1 MTSSATRSFN
11 QSNHVQLFNLA
22 SDSTM
27 DNYATIQRNTTSPSA
42 FVKVQP
48 KYQNLCKNYA
58 TAIDDSRL
66 FSNPYREYKCDF
78 FYKSAVRF
86 ISSNGSNLQ
95 LKEKCSSNETN
106 ATRYY
111 CGGNGLT
118 YLEQSHPD
126 IADVPTQISVCV
138 NTFFATVFGSSS
150 TGFSSNFFPRPSCKC
165 NYRQNILVQNC
176 SGFYVYQLHP
186 VAHPELDCPARY
198 CTEES
203 SKYVWVKVLRIE
215 QVKFMKDSL

>member
-1 MTSSATRSFN
+1 ME
-11 QSNHVQLFNLA
+11 
-22 SDSTM
+22 
-27 DNYATIQRNTTSPSA
+27 NYATMQRNIAPASA
-42 FVKVQP
+42 IVKEQH

-58 TAIDDSRL
+58 TIIDDSRL

-126 IADVPTQISVCV
+126 IADGPTQISVCV
-138 NTFFATVFGSSS
+138 NTFFATVFGSGS
-150 TGFSSNFFPRPSCKC
+150 TVVSSNFFPRPSCKC

-186 VAHPELDCPARY
+186 VTHPELDCPARY

-203 SKYVWVKVLRIE
+203 SKYIWVKVLRID

>member
-1 MTSSATRSFN
+1 MA
-11 QSNHVQLFNLA
+11 
-22 SDSTM
+22 
-27 DNYATIQRNTTSPSA
+27 NYATMQRNIAPASA
-42 FVKVQP
+42 IVKEQH

-58 TAIDDSRL
+58 TIIDDSRL

-126 IADVPTQISVCV
+126 IADGPTQVSVCV
-138 NTFFATVFGSSS
+138 NTFFATVLSSGSA
-150 TGFSSNFFPRPSCKC
+150 GFSSNFFPRPSCRC

-203 SKYVWVKVLRIE
+203 SKYILIKVFNNRSCKVFNL
-215 QVKFMKDSL
+215 L

>member
-1 MTSSATRSFN
+1 ME
-11 QSNHVQLFNLA
+11 
-22 SDSTM
+22 
-27 DNYATIQRNTTSPSA
+27 NYATIQRNTASVSA
-42 FVKVQP
+42 ILKEQR
-48 KYQNLCKNYA
+48 KYQNLSENYA
-58 TAIDDSRL
+58 TIIDDSRL

-126 IADVPTQISVCV
+126 IADGPTQISACV
-138 NTFFATVFGSSS
+138 NTFFATVFGSGS
-150 TGFSSNFFPRPSCKC
+150 TAVSSNFFPRPSCKC

-186 VAHPELDCPARY
+186 VTHPELDCPARY

-203 SKYVWVKVLRIE
+203 SKYIWVKVLRID
-215 QVKFMKDSL
+215 QVKFMEDSL

>member
-1 MTSSATRSFN
+1 ME
-11 QSNHVQLFNLA
+11 
-22 SDSTM
+22 
-27 DNYATIQRNTTSPSA
+27 NYATIQRNTASA
-42 FVKVQP
+42 SAILKEQR
-48 KYQNLCKNYA
+48 KYQNLCENYA
-58 TAIDDSRL
+58 TIIDDSRL

-126 IADVPTQISVCV
+126 IADGPTQISVCV
-138 NTFFATVFGSSS
+138 NTFFATVFGSGS
-150 TGFSSNFFPRPSCKC
+150 TAVSSNFFPRPSRKC

-203 SKYVWVKVLRIE
+203 SKYIWVKVLRID
-215 QVKFMKDSL
+215 QVKFMEDSL

>member
-1 MTSSATRSFN
+1 ME
-11 QSNHVQLFNLA
+11 
-22 SDSTM
+22 
-27 DNYATIQRNTTSPSA
+27 NYATIQRNTASA
-42 FVKVQP
+42 SAILKEQR
-48 KYQNLCKNYA
+48 KYQNLCENYA
-58 TAIDDSRL
+58 TIIDDSRL

-86 ISSNGSNLQ
+86 VSSNGSNLQ

-126 IADVPTQISVCV
+126 IADGPTQISVCV
-138 NTFFATVFGSSS
+138 NTFFATVFGSGS
-150 TGFSSNFFPRPSCKC
+150 TAVSSNFFPRPSRKC

-186 VAHPELDCPARY
+186 VTHPELDCPARY

-203 SKYVWVKVLRIE
+203 SKYIWVKVLRID
-215 QVKFMKDSL
+215 QVKIMEDSL

>member
-1 MTSSATRSFN
+1 ME
-11 QSNHVQLFNLA
+11 
-22 SDSTM
+22 
-27 DNYATIQRNTTSPSA
+27 NYATIQRNTASA
-42 FVKVQP
+42 SAILKEQR
-48 KYQNLCKNYA
+48 KYQNLCENYA
-58 TAIDDSRL
+58 TIIDDSRL

-78 FYKSAVRF
+78 FHKSAVRF

-111 CGGNGLT
+111 CGANGLT

-126 IADVPTQISVCV
+126 IADGPTQISVCV
-138 NTFFATVFGSSS
+138 NTFFATVFGSGS
-150 TGFSSNFFPRPSCKC
+150 TAVSSNFFPRPSCKC

-176 SGFYVYQLHP
+176 SRFYVYQLHP

-203 SKYVWVKVLRIE
+203 SKYIWVKVLRID
-215 QVKFMKDSL
+215 QLKFMEDSL

>member
-1 MTSSATRSFN
+1 ME
-11 QSNHVQLFNLA
+11 
-22 SDSTM
+22 
-27 DNYATIQRNTTSPSA
+27 NYATIQRNTASA
-42 FVKVQP
+42 SAILKEQR
-48 KYQNLCKNYA
+48 KYQNLCENYA
-58 TAIDDSRL
+58 TIIDDSRL

-78 FYKSAVRF
+78 FHKSAVRF

-126 IADVPTQISVCV
+126 IADGPTQVSVCV
-138 NTFFATVFGSSS
+138 NTFFATALGSGS
-150 TGFSSNFFPRPSCKC
+150 TGFSSNFFPRPSCRC

-203 SKYVWVKVLRIE
+203 SKYILIKVFNNRSCKVFNL
-215 QVKFMKDSL
+215 L

>member
-1 MTSSATRSFN
+1 ME
-11 QSNHVQLFNLA
+11 
-22 SDSTM
+22 
-27 DNYATIQRNTTSPSA
+27 NYATIQRNTASA
-42 FVKVQP
+42 SAILKEQR
-48 KYQNLCKNYA
+48 KYQNLCENYA
-58 TAIDDSRL
+58 TIIDDSRL
-66 FSNPYREYKCDF
+66 FSNPYREYKCDI

-86 ISSNGSNLQ
+86 VSSNGSNLQ

-126 IADVPTQISVCV
+126 IADGPTQISVCV
-138 NTFFATVFGSSS
+138 NTFFATVFGSGS
-150 TGFSSNFFPRPSCKC
+150 TAVSSNFFPRPSCKC

-186 VAHPELDCPARY
+186 VTHPELDCPARY

-203 SKYVWVKVLRIE
+203 SKYIWVKVLRID
-215 QVKFMKDSL
+215 QVKFMEDSL

>member
-1 MTSSATRSFN
+1 ME
-11 QSNHVQLFNLA
+11 
-22 SDSTM
+22 
-27 DNYATIQRNTTSPSA
+27 NYATIQRNTASA
-42 FVKVQP
+42 SAILKEQR
-48 KYQNLCKNYA
+48 KYQNLCENYA
-58 TAIDDSRL
+58 TIIDDSRL

-126 IADVPTQISVCV
+126 IADGPTQISACV
-138 NTFFATVFGSSS
+138 NTFFATVFGSGS
-150 TGFSSNFFPRPSCKC
+150 TAVSSNFFPRPSCKC

-186 VAHPELDCPARY
+186 VTHPELDCPARY

-203 SKYVWVKVLRIE
+203 SKYIWVKVLRID
-215 QVKFMKDSL
+215 QVKFMEDSL

>member
-1 MTSSATRSFN
+1 MTSSATRFFN

-78 FYKSAVRF
+78 FYKSSVRF

>member
-1 MTSSATRSFN
+1 MTSSATRFFN

-86 ISSNGSNLQ
+86 ISSKGLNLQ
-95 LKEKCSSNETN
+95 LKENCSSEETN

>member
-48 KYQNLCKNYA
+48 IYQNLCKNYA

>member
-1 MTSSATRSFN
+1 M
-11 QSNHVQLFNLA
+11 A
-22 SDSTM
+22 S
-27 DNYATIQRNTTSPSA
+27 YATVQRNTTSA
-42 FVKVQP
+42 NAVVKEQH
-48 KYQNLCKNYA
+48 KYQSLCENYA
-58 TAIDDSRL
+58 TVIDDSRL
-66 FSNPYREYKCDF
+66 FTNPYREYQCDF

-86 ISSNGSNLQ
+86 ISFKGSNLQ
-95 LKEKCSSNETN
+95 LKENCSTEETN

-118 YLEQSHPD
+118 YLEQPHPN
-126 IADVPTQISVCV
+126 IADGPTQISVCV
-138 NTFFATVFGSSS
+138 NTFFATVLNSGS

-176 SGFYVYQLHP
+176 SGFYVYQLNP

-203 SKYVWVKVLRIE
+203 SKNIFFVR
-215 QVKFMKDSL
+215 

>member
-1 MTSSATRSFN
+1 ME
-11 QSNHVQLFNLA
+11 
-22 SDSTM
+22 
-27 DNYATIQRNTTSPSA
+27 NYATTQRNTASA
-42 FVKVQP
+42 SAILKEQR
-48 KYQNLCKNYA
+48 KYQNLCENYA
-58 TAIDDSRL
+58 TIIDDSRL

-86 ISSNGSNLQ
+86 ISSKRLNLQ
-95 LKEKCSSNETN
+95 LKENCSSEETN
-106 ATRYY
+106 PTRYY

-126 IADVPTQISVCV
+126 IADGPTQISVCV
-138 NTFFATVFGSSS
+138 NTFFATVFGSGS
-150 TGFSSNFFPRPSCKC
+150 TAVSSNFFPRPSCKC

-186 VAHPELDCPARY
+186 VTHPELDCPARY

-203 SKYVWVKVLRIE
+203 SKYIWVKVLRID
-215 QVKFMKDSL
+215 QVKFMEDSL

>member
-1 MTSSATRSFN
+1 ME
-11 QSNHVQLFNLA
+11 
-22 SDSTM
+22 
-27 DNYATIQRNTTSPSA
+27 NYATIQRNTASA
-42 FVKVQP
+42 SAILKEQR
-48 KYQNLCKNYA
+48 KYQNLCENYA
-58 TAIDDSRL
+58 TIIDDSRL
-66 FSNPYREYKCDF
+66 FSNPYSEYKCDF

-126 IADVPTQISVCV
+126 IADGPTQISVCV

-150 TGFSSNFFPRPSCKC
+150 TAVSSNFFPRPSRKC

-186 VAHPELDCPARY
+186 VTHSELDCPARY

-203 SKYVWVKVLRIE
+203 SKYIWVKVLRID
-215 QVKFMKDSL
+215 QVKFMEDSL

>member
-1 MTSSATRSFN
+1 MTSSATRFFN

-86 ISSNGSNLQ
+86 VSSNGSNLQ

>member
-1 MTSSATRSFN
+1 ME
-11 QSNHVQLFNLA
+11 
-22 SDSTM
+22 
-27 DNYATIQRNTTSPSA
+27 NYATIQRNTASA
-42 FVKVQP
+42 SAILKEQR
-48 KYQNLCKNYA
+48 KYQNLCENYA
-58 TAIDDSRL
+58 TIIDDSRL
-66 FSNPYREYKCDF
+66 FSNPYGEYKCDF

-126 IADVPTQISVCV
+126 IADGPTQISVCV
-138 NTFFATVFGSSS
+138 NTFFATVFGSGS
-150 TGFSSNFFPRPSCKC
+150 TAVSSNFFPRPSRKC

-176 SGFYVYQLHP
+176 SGFYVYQSHP
-186 VAHPELDCPARY
+186 VTHPELDCPARY

-203 SKYVWVKVLRIE
+203 SKYIWVKVLRID
-215 QVKFMKDSL
+215 QVKIMEDSL

>member
-1 MTSSATRSFN
+1 ME
-11 QSNHVQLFNLA
+11 
-22 SDSTM
+22 
-27 DNYATIQRNTTSPSA
+27 NYATIQRNTASA
-42 FVKVQP
+42 SAILKEQR
-48 KYQNLCKNYA
+48 KYQNLCENYA
-58 TAIDDSRL
+58 TIIDDSRL

-126 IADVPTQISVCV
+126 IADGPTQISVCV
-138 NTFFATVFGSSS
+138 NTFFATVFGSGS
-150 TGFSSNFFPRPSCKC
+150 TAVSSNFFPRPSCKC

-186 VAHPELDCPARY
+186 VTHPELDCPARY

-203 SKYVWVKVLRIE
+203 SKYIWVKVLRID
-215 QVKFMKDSL
+215 QVKFMEDSL

>member
-1 MTSSATRSFN
+1 M
-11 QSNHVQLFNLA
+11 FNLA
-22 SDSTM
+22 SQNTVANDASST
-27 DNYATIQRNTTSPSA
+27 AIVEEQH
-42 FVKVQP
+42 
-48 KYQNLCKNYA
+48 KYQNLCENYA
-58 TAIDDSRL
+58 TVIDDSRL

-86 ISSNGSNLQ
+86 ISSKGSNLQ
-95 LKEKCSSNETN
+95 LKEKCNTEETN

-118 YLEQSHPD
+118 YLEQPHPN
-126 IADVPTQISVCV
+126 IADGPKQISVCV
-138 NTFFATVFGSSS
+138 NTFFATGLNSGS
-150 TGFSSNFFPRPSCKC
+150 TGFNFFPRPSCKC

-203 SKYVWVKVLRIE
+203 SKYIYFYKIE
-215 QVKFMKDSL
+215 PE

>member
-1 MTSSATRSFN
+1 ME
-11 QSNHVQLFNLA
+11 
-22 SDSTM
+22 
-27 DNYATIQRNTTSPSA
+27 NYATIQRNTASA
-42 FVKVQP
+42 SAILKEQR
-48 KYQNLCKNYA
+48 KYQNLCENYA
-58 TAIDDSRL
+58 TIIDDSRL

-126 IADVPTQISVCV
+126 IADGPTQISVCV
-138 NTFFATVFGSSS
+138 NTFFATVFGSGS
-150 TGFSSNFFPRPSCKC
+150 TAVSSNFFPRPSRKC

-186 VAHPELDCPARY
+186 VTHPELDCPARY

-203 SKYVWVKVLRIE
+203 SKYIWVKVLRID
-215 QVKFMKDSL
+215 QVKIMEDSL

>member
-1 MTSSATRSFN
+1 ME
-11 QSNHVQLFNLA
+11 
-22 SDSTM
+22 
-27 DNYATIQRNTTSPSA
+27 NYATIQRNTASA
-42 FVKVQP
+42 SAILKEQR
-48 KYQNLCKNYA
+48 KYQNLCENYA
-58 TAIDDSRL
+58 TIIDDSRL
-66 FSNPYREYKCDF
+66 FSNPYREYKCDI

-86 ISSNGSNLQ
+86 VSSNGSNLQ

-126 IADVPTQISVCV
+126 IADGPTQISVCV
-138 NTFFATVFGSSS
+138 NTFFATVFGSGS
-150 TGFSSNFFPRPSCKC
+150 TAVSSNFFPRPSRKC

-186 VAHPELDCPARY
+186 VTHPELDCPARY

-203 SKYVWVKVLRIE
+203 SKYIWVKVLRID
-215 QVKFMKDSL
+215 QVKIMEDSL

>member
-1 MTSSATRSFN
+1 ME
-11 QSNHVQLFNLA
+11 
-22 SDSTM
+22 
-27 DNYATIQRNTTSPSA
+27 NYATIQRNTASA
-42 FVKVQP
+42 SAILKEQR
-48 KYQNLCKNYA
+48 KYQNLCENYA
-58 TAIDDSRL
+58 TIIDDSRL

-78 FYKSAVRF
+78 FHKSAVRF

-126 IADVPTQISVCV
+126 IADGPTQISVCV
-138 NTFFATVFGSSS
+138 NTFFATVFGSGS
-150 TGFSSNFFPRPSCKC
+150 TAVSSNFFPRPSRKC

-186 VAHPELDCPARY
+186 VTHPELDCPARY

-203 SKYVWVKVLRIE
+203 SKYIWVKVLRID
-215 QVKFMKDSL
+215 QVKFMEDSL

>member
-1 MTSSATRSFN
+1 ME
-11 QSNHVQLFNLA
+11 
-22 SDSTM
+22 
-27 DNYATIQRNTTSPSA
+27 NYATIQRNTASA
-42 FVKVQP
+42 SAILKEQR
-48 KYQNLCKNYA
+48 KYQNLCENYA
-58 TAIDDSRL
+58 TIIDDSRL

-78 FYKSAVRF
+78 FHKSAARF

-126 IADVPTQISVCV
+126 IADGPTQVSVCV
-138 NTFFATVFGSSS
+138 NTFFATVLGSGSA
-150 TGFSSNFFPRPSCKC
+150 GFSSNFFPRPSCRC

-203 SKYVWVKVLRIE
+203 SKYILIKVFNNRSCKVFNL
-215 QVKFMKDSL
+215 L

>member
-1 MTSSATRSFN
+1 ME
-11 QSNHVQLFNLA
+11 
-22 SDSTM
+22 
-27 DNYATIQRNTTSPSA
+27 NYATIQRNTASA
-42 FVKVQP
+42 SAILKEQR

-58 TAIDDSRL
+58 AIIDDSRL

-118 YLEQSHPD
+118 YLKQSHPD
-126 IADVPTQISVCV
+126 IADGPTQISVCV
-138 NTFFATVFGSSS
+138 NTFFATVFDSGS
-150 TGFSSNFFPRPSCKC
+150 TAVSSNFFPRPSCKC

-186 VAHPELDCPARY
+186 VTHPELDCPARY

-203 SKYVWVKVLRIE
+203 SKYIWVKVLRID